1 MDSFGYVE
9 ARKCCVN
16 RAGRVLF
23 TAGSYLT
30 RGDKPLTEPL
40 TEISPMQWDMI
51 LRRMSEGRCVPF
63 LGAAVNVRS
72 RDETYPYAGL
82 PLAEKV
88 ALDLVNKLMALDA
101 KDLRELVDVKPHDA
115 FKMPGRQNRQDL
127 LRVTLNNLARVALHV
142 DVESNF
148 DFGYLLDLLQT
159 SLSGENTPSKLLET
173 IACVKTLALI
183 VTTNYDRLMESA
195 LEKVHRPYERYVQPN
210 DPVIV
215 SAQEK
220 VKARLLQARTQAR
233 LILYKIHGSF
243 PDAQSAAGDE
253 GLEVLAEKGDEEG
266 GGDADTASPQ
276 PSRIIITED
285 DYIKLLTFIGKK
297 GEGVPNLIWDFM
309 TDGTLLFL
317 GYSLE
322 DWDFRTIYK
331 GLIEALP
338 PNARRTSFAIQKDPP
353 HFWVEY
359 WKRKGVVICDM
370 DVYRFADEL
379 KKRCQERGLYRESWA
394 PDAGGE

>member
-1 MDSFGYVE
+1 
-9 ARKCCVN
+9 
-16 RAGRVLF
+16 
-23 TAGSYLT
+23 
-30 RGDKPLTEPL
+30 L
-40 TEISPMQWDMI
+40 TEISPMQWDLI
-51 LRRMSEGRCVPF
+51 LRRMSKGRCVPF

-72 RDETYPYAGL
+72 RDESYPYAGL

-101 KDLRELVDVKPHDA
+101 KELRELAEVKSHVS
-115 FKMPGRQNRQDL
+115 FENSRREDL
-127 LRVTLNNLARVALHV
+127 LRLTLYNLARVALHV
-142 DVESNF
+142 DVDSNF
-148 DFGYLLDLLQT
+148 DFDYLLSLLQE

-173 IACVKTLALI
+173 LACIETLQLI
-183 VTTNYDRLMESA
+183 VTTNYDRLMENA
-195 LEKVHRPYERYVQPN
+195 LEKIHRPYERYVQPN
-210 DPVIV
+210 DPVMV
-215 SAQEK
+215 SAQRK
-220 VKARLLQARTQAR
+220 VNERLLQARTQAK
-233 LILYKIHGSF
+233 LILYKIHGTF
-243 PDAQSAAGDE
+243 PDAQSAKGGE
-253 GLEVLAEKGDEEG
+253 GLKAPAEKGDEEG
-266 GGDADTASPQ
+266 SGDADTALPQ

-353 HFWVEY
+353 PFWVEY
-359 WKRKGVVICDM
+359 WKSKGVIICDV

-379 KKRCQERGLYRESWA
+379 KKRCQERNLYREGWA
-394 PDAGGE
+394 TDAGGE